1 MKRII
6 TLTLMLTGLFA
17 WATNHQVA
25 VSSNVFTPSSL
36 TITAGD
42 TVTWN
47 NTSGSHNVDG
57 RTATYPANPASF
69 YSGSASGSSWTY
81 SYTFTTAGSYTYD
94 CTPHVGFGMVGTV
107 TVNAA
112 ATPPTP
118 CSDLFFSEY
127 IEGSSNNKAL
137 EVYNPTNGTV
147 DLSNYTVYR
156 ANNGSTTPGGTL
168 NMSGMLASGD
178 VYVMGNPSSSGVD
191 PKVIAESDTL
201 SSITYFNGDDALWLT
216 NNVTGDTLDIFGIIG
231 VDPGSSW
238 TVGTGSTSNHTLV
251 RKSTV
256 TNGTKDW
263 ALSVTQWDVYPQD
276 TTMYIGS
283 HTSSC
288 VAPAAAPCGDL
299 FFSEYIEGTSNNR
312 ALEIYNP
319 TGGTINLSGY
329 TVYMLTG
336 SGAQNTFPLYGTLN
350 SGDVFKIVNDAAD
363 PILVSQADTA
373 LGWPSV
379 VHFTGDDA
387 IMLVNGTDT
396 IDVFGTPGVDPGS
409 YWIMGSDSSQN
420 ITLVRKGTVQMGSTD
435 WTVGATEWDSYPV
448 NTYSNFGSHTST
460 CLGSSVMPCSDL
472 FFSEYIEGS
481 SNNKGFEIYNPS
493 GSTVNLSGYTV
504 YLSGNGGSFTN
515 SFTLFGSLASG
526 DVFKVTTDQ
535 ADVTIQSQADTAF
548 GFPSVAHFSG
558 DDALILFNGTD
569 TLDIIGTPGIDPGSS
584 WPVGTGS
591 TKDHTLV
598 RKASIDKGITVW
610 DSTIATANW
619 DVYPQNTYTFFG
631 SHTSTCISG
640 PIPPT
645 VGFTSAGQTHLEDAG
660 TQSVYMTINPIST
673 NAETVKVYVMEG
685 NNITS
690 GDYTLNPA
698 AVLDTLTFNPAAGDD
713 TLMFDVTILD
723 DIIQEGS
730 ETITF
735 SIAST
740 STGLT
745 VGTIA
750 THVFTIDDND
760 TPIPTYTIDQIDGVD
775 PVNFLLDSAGVECKI
790 IATVLGVDLQGVSSG
805 NTQFTIYDGNGLG
818 VFSSSPTGYIVTEG
832 DQIRI
837 IGTLSQ
843 FNGLAQISG
852 DSIVVLSTGNPI
864 PTPTVVTT
872 LDESTESELNRING
886 VTILDPSQWSNSGS
900 GFNVDISNGTDTFSM
915 RIDNEVDL
923 YSQPVPVGMFDVV
936 GIGGQFDGSDP
947 RNSGYQILPRYTADI
962 IFPAP
967 PVYDFHISEIMPGSV
982 DSDPMTSPDWFEIT
996 NYGSTTVDLTGFSF
1010 DDDSEVPGTVTFG
1023 NVTVAPNEAIVVW
1036 RGVSANEA
1044 AFLSAWRM
1052 TTSNPQVIS
1061 SDELTG
1067 SFPNLGQGG
1076 DMVVLYDTNSTMP
1089 MEVCKASFGSASAGL
1104 SLEFDTTCTFAQN
1117 AQDGMRGAYTSNK
1130 GDVGSPGNAT
1140 TDISVKESFLN
1151 DVSVYPNPA
1160 QDILFIELSGDS
1172 ELTEMEIYSIGGQKL
1187 VKGSFNSNTY
1197 QVDVSELPQGMYLL
1211 KLTRGSKMAV
1221 KNIIIK

>member
-1 MKRII
+1 
-6 TLTLMLTGLFA
+6 MLTGFFT

-36 TITAGD
+36 TIMVGD

-69 YSGSASGSSWTY
+69 YSGSASGSMWTY

-112 ATPPTP
+112 ATPPVP

-127 IEGSSNNKAL
+127 IEGSGNNKAL
-137 EVYNPTNGTV
+137 EIYNPTNGTV

-168 NMSGMLASGD
+168 NLAGMLASGD
-178 VYVMGNPSSSGVD
+178 VYVMGNPSSGVNA
-191 PKVIAESDTL
+191 KIVAESDTL
-201 SSITYFNGDDALWLT
+201 STITYFNGDDALWLT
-216 NNVTGDTLDIFGIIG
+216 NNVSGDTLDIIGVIG

-238 TVGTGSTSNHTLV
+238 PVGTGATNNSTLV

-256 TNGTKDW
+256 TNGTMDW
-263 ALSVTQWDVYPQD
+263 SLSATQWDVYPQD
-276 TTMYIGS
+276 TTMFIG
-283 HTSSC
+283 
-288 VAPAAAPCGDL
+288 A
-299 FFSEYIEGTSNNR
+299 
-312 ALEIYNP
+312 
-319 TGGTINLSGY
+319 
-329 TVYMLTG
+329 
-336 SGAQNTFPLYGTLN
+336 
-350 SGDVFKIVNDAAD
+350 
-363 PILVSQADTA
+363 
-373 LGWPSV
+373 
-379 VHFTGDDA
+379 
-387 IMLVNGTDT
+387 
-396 IDVFGTPGVDPGS
+396 
-409 YWIMGSDSSQN
+409 
-420 ITLVRKGTVQMGSTD
+420 
-435 WTVGATEWDSYPV
+435 
-448 NTYSNFGSHTST
+448 HTST
-460 CLGSSVMPCSDL
+460 CVAQSATPCSEL

-481 SNNKGFEIYNPS
+481 SNNKGFEIYNPT
-493 GSTVNLSGYTV
+493 GSSVNLSGYTV

-515 SFTLFGSLASG
+515 SFALFGSLASG

-535 ADVTIQSQADTAF
+535 ADATIQSQADTAF

-569 TLDIIGTPGIDPGSS
+569 TVDIIGEPGVDPGSS

-591 TKDHTLV
+591 TANHTLV
-598 RKASIDKGITVW
+598 RNANIDKGITVW

-619 DVYPQNTYTFFG
+619 DVYPQNTYSFFG

-645 VGFTSAGQTHLEDAG
+645 VSFTSAGQTHLEDAG
-660 TQSVYMTINPIST
+660 TQPVYMTINPVSM

-698 AVLDTLTFNPAAGDD
+698 AVMDTLMFNPAAGDD
-713 TLMFDVTILD
+713 TIMFDVTILD

-735 SIAST
+735 TIASA
-740 STGLT
+740 SSGLT

-760 TPIPTYTIDQIDGVD
+760 TPIPTYSINQIDGVD

-790 IATVLGVDLQGVSSG
+790 IATVMGVDLQGVSSG
-805 NTQFTIYDGNGLG
+805 NTQFTIHDGNGLG
-818 VFSSSPTGYIVTEG
+818 VFSSAPTGYIVTEG

-843 FNGLAQISG
+843 FNGLSQISG
-852 DSIVVLSTGNPI
+852 DSIVVLSQGNPI
-864 PTPTVVTT
+864 PTPTVVTA

-886 VTILDPSQWSNSGS
+886 VTILDPSQWTNAGS

-923 YSQPVPVGMFDVV
+923 FSQPVPVGVFDVV

-947 RNSGYQILPRYTADI
+947 RNSGYQILPRYAADI
-962 IFPAP
+962 IYPAP
-967 PVYDFHISEIMPGSV
+967 PAYNFHISEIMPGSV
-982 DSDPMTSPDWFEIT
+982 DSDPITSPDWFEIT
-996 NYGSTTVDLTGFSF
+996 NYGSTTVDLNGFSF
-1010 DDDSEVPGTVTFG
+1010 DDDSEAPGTATFG
-1023 NVTVAPNEAIVVW
+1023 NVMIAPNEAIVVW
-1036 RGVSANEA
+1036 RGNSADKA
-1044 AFLSAWRM
+1044 AFIGAWRA
-1052 TTSNPQVIS
+1052 TTSAPQVIS

-1076 DMVVLYDTNSTMP
+1076 DMVVLYDTSSTTP
-1089 MEVCKASFGSASAGL
+1089 IEVCKAAYATASAGV

-1140 TDISVKESFLN
+1140 ADISVKENFLN
-1151 DVSVYPNPA
+1151 NVSVYPNPV
-1160 QDILFIELSGDS
+1160 QDVLLLPENKRKLGDIITFHATPGKLYLEDLKDGISLYMATNEYVKVEVREDGTYVHGSKILGTVVALILWNWPMKLS
-1172 ELTEMEIYSIGGQKL
+1172 TCWATKL
-1187 VKGSFNSNTY
+1187 KM
-1197 QVDVSELPQGMYLL
+1197 QMYLWN
-1211 KLTRGSKMAV
+1211 SKALR
-1221 KNIIIK
+1221 KKQFL